1 MQLPRPITLEEAAHF
16 LQCRYIGPADAS
28 ITGLNEIHKV
38 RSGDLTF
45 VDFHKYY
52 QKALNSAADVV
63 LIDQEPDNRNHKS
76 LLISPRPFDDFNRL
90 IHRYHQ
96 PTPIIGGRFYRGAD
110 VQIGKGTRIMEQV
123 VLGDGVVVGRD
134 CLIYPNVVI
143 YPDTRIGDRVTIHSN
158 TVIGQDAFYFKRK
171 PEGYDKLLSCGRVLI
186 QDDVEIGPCCTVSRG
201 VSGDTIIGSGTK
213 FDAQVHIGHGVEMG
227 KNCLMAA
234 QVGIGGK
241 TIIGDEVKF
250 WGQVGVQKDIRIG
263 DGAEVLGQSGI
274 TKSIDGGKVYFG
286 TPATDVLQVYRE
298 MAWLRSQAR
307 SKKQSSETEE

>member
-1 MQLPRPITLEEAAHF
+1 MQLPQPITLEQAADF
-16 LQCRYIGPADAS
+16 LNCPFVGEPNAR

-38 RSGDLTF
+38 RPGDLTF

-52 QKALNSAADVV
+52 QKALHSAADFI
-63 LIDQEPDNRNHKS
+63 LIDQDPGNRNNKS
-76 LLISPRPFDDFNRL
+76 LIISEYPFDDFNKL
-90 IHRYHQ
+90 IRRYHQ
-96 PTPIIGGRFYRGAD
+96 PTPIIGEGYYRGVD
-110 VQIGKGTRIMEQV
+110 VQIGAGSRIMEQV
-123 VLGDGVVVGRD
+123 VLGDGVVVGHD

-143 YPDTRIGDRVTIHSN
+143 YPGTIIGNRVVIHAN

-171 PEGYDKLLSCGRVLI
+171 PQGYEKLLSCGRVLI
-186 QDDVEIGPCCTVSRG
+186 HDDVEIGPSCTISRG
-201 VSGDTIIGSGTK
+201 VSGDTIIGAGTK

-241 TIIGDEVKF
+241 TIVGDEVKF

-274 TKSIDGGKVYFG
+274 TKSIKGGKVYFG
-286 TPATDVLQVYRE
+286 TPATEVREIYRE

-307 SKKQSSETEE
+307 PNKKTSTPED